1 MATQQTQQKETKT
14 EKCTC
19 VNALAQLKKEVDEL
33 KVEIAVLRAV
43 LRGGRQIGRGT
54 INRAKYGRLDR

>member
-19 VNALAQLKKEVDEL
+19 GKALAEIKKEVDEL
-33 KVEIAVLRAV
+33 KAEIAVLRAV
-43 LRGGRQIGRGT
+43 LRGGR
-54 INRAKYGRLDR
+54 

>member
-33 KVEIAVLRAV
+33 KAEIAVLRAV
-43 LRGGRQIGRGT
+43 LRGGR
-54 INRAKYGRLDR
+54 